1 MAFTSLLNP
10 FRRRRAREAEL
21 AELAGRLAVARSP
34 LGDALWRL
42 RRNRTALVAA
52 AVLLL
57 IVLVCVVGP
66 WISPWDLNATDALSP
81 NRPPSLRHWLGTDF
95 LGRDILARLMAAG
108 RISLTVGLASVLL
121 SVVVGYIAGAVAGYL
136 GGLVDAVIMRAADI
150 VMTIPTLPLLIILG
164 AVLSELKVP
173 PDQRI
178 YLVVL
183 MLSLPN
189 WIRVAR
195 LVRSQILSL
204 RERDFMVA
212 TELLGLPL
220 YRRLFHHLL
229 PNTVPILIVV
239 ATVGVAD
246 AILNEAYLS
255 YLGLGVVPPT
265 PSWGNMMDTANS
277 FVDFQRRPWLWVP
290 PGVAIFLTVVAINVL
305 GDGLRDALDPKMK
318 R

>member
-1 MAFTSLLNP
+1 MGGASLNP
-10 FRRRRAREAEL
+10 FRRRRAVEAEVL
-21 AELAGRLAVARSP
+21 DLAGRLSTTRSP
-34 LGDALWRL
+34 LGDAVWRL
-42 RRNRTALVAA
+42 RRNATAMIAL
-52 AVLLL
+52 AVLLVM
-57 IVLVCVVGP
+57 VLVCVVGP
-66 WISPWDLNATDALSP
+66 YLNPWDLNATDALRV
-81 NRPPSLRHWLGTDF
+81 NRPPSWQHWLGTDF

-121 SVVVGYIAGAVAGYL
+121 SVVVGYLAGAVAGYL
-136 GGLVDAVIMRAADI
+136 GGLVDAVIMRAGDM

-178 YLVVL
+178 YLVIV

-189 WIRVAR
+189 WISVAR
-195 LVRSQILSL
+195 LVRAQILSL

-212 TELLGLPL
+212 TEVLGLPL
-220 YRRLFHHLL
+220 ARRLFHHLL

-239 ATVGVAD
+239 ATIGVAN
-246 AILNEAYLS
+246 AILNEAFLS

-305 GDGLRDALDPKMK
+305 GDGLRDALDPKLK

>member
-136 GGLVDAVIMRAADI
+136 GGLVDAVIMRCADI
-150 VMTIPTLPLLIILG
+150 MLTIPTLPLLIILG

-212 TELLGLPL
+212 TEVLGLPL